1 MGKFILVIYRYRPIR
16 KLDLSAVIGIGRY
29 GKKLIDRTLL
39 NTISCDIQKTLD
51 LVGYEVD
58 GAVGQPEGVNEMY
71 ISYNYILGK
80 NAQSC

>member
-1 MGKFILVIYRYRPIR
+1 M
-16 KLDLSAVIGIGRY
+16 
-29 GKKLIDRTLL
+29 
-39 NTISCDIQKTLD
+39 SCDIQKTLD

-58 GAVGQPEGVNEMY
+58 GAGGQPEGVNEMY